1 MFFTLILLFSCKNG
15 DIVIQKSKL
24 NCDCVS
30 DIEKIYDA
38 AALEY
43 GRNSGGFNYG
53 NFNCLN
59 PFKYNS
65 SQYKIL
71 SKANT
76 IELINK
82 SETKVYEVIIQ
93 YLDSGSISY
102 LTYKLEPTQILS
114 LGCDTSITPVYN
126 GGYYAQPDIQSIG
139 LFNIRKIEYKIHKVR
154 VISEY

>member
-1 MFFTLILLFSCKNG
+1 MLFTLILLFSCKNG
-15 DIVIQKSKL
+15 DIIIQKSKH

-30 DIEKIYDA
+30 DIEKVYDDA
-38 AALEY
+38 AIQY
-43 GRNSGGFNYG
+43 GQNSGGFNYG

-71 SKANT
+71 SKT
-76 IELINK
+76 KSFELINK

-93 YLDSGSISY
+93 QLSGGSVTY
-102 LTYKLEPTQILS
+102 KTYKLEPTQVLS
-114 LGCDTSITPVYN
+114 LGCNTSMIPLYN
-126 GGYYAQPDIQSIG
+126 GGYYSQPDIQSIG
-139 LFNIRKIEYKIHKVR
+139 LYTITKIEYKIHKVK